1 MHYGI
6 IAAGEGSRLQQEG
19 APCAKPLLD
28 INGSPML
35 ERLVNI
41 MITDGKA
48 ESITLIVNEQM
59 QAVQSFAFE
68 LAQRVSVPMTVVV
81 RSTPS
86 SMHSFHEVASA
97 ILKTAASQGDTRG
110 RFIVTTVD
118 TIFRPSALSAYAQQ
132 WGEAPVD
139 VAGVMGVTSFID
151 DEKPLYVAVDNQ
163 MIINA
168 FEDAP
173 PEDAKYVSAGVY
185 GLDCRALTVL
195 DECLRGGVSRM
206 RNFQRALLT
215 ASLPLRAFD
224 MGEVFDVDH
233 LSDLEKANRFARLH
247 DKSENAINQS
257 VNE

>member
-28 INGSPML
+28 INGRPML

-41 MITDGKA
+41 MMADGKA

-59 QAVQSFAFE
+59 QAVQSFAFG

-81 RSTPS
+81 HTTPS

-118 TIFRPSALSAYAQQ
+118 TIFRPSALSAYARR
-132 WGEAPVD
+132 WSDASAD

-151 DEKPLYVAVDNQ
+151 DEKPLYVATDNQ
-163 MIINA
+163 MNIRA
-168 FEDAP
+168 FEDTP
-173 PEDAKYVSAGVY
+173 PQKTGYVSAGVY
-185 GLDCRALTVL
+185 GLDSRALTVL
-195 DECLRGGVSRM
+195 DGCLRTGMSRM
-206 RNFQRALLT
+206 RNFQRALLE
-215 ASLPLRAFD
+215 ASLPLKAFD

-247 DKSENAINQS
+247 DQPQIPTNQS